1 MEYLREIT
9 ADVFDVA
16 ARLKEIDARYRLFY
30 NLKAGRYEV
39 YTLLTR
45 PVLQVVLAQSPPD
58 CRSVEHVRKT
68 RAERAAQLFEQ
79 YKKENERLQRA
90 KLKDCAERALSAAAG
105 ALSGRK
111 NDA

>member
-1 MEYLREIT
+1 MEHLREIT

-16 ARLKEIDARYRLFY
+16 ARLREIDARYRLFY
-30 NLKAGRYEV
+30 NLKAG
-39 YTLLTR
+39 
-45 PVLQVVLAQSPPD
+45 PPD
-58 CRSVEHVRKT
+58 RRSVEHVRKT

-90 KLKDCAERALSAAAG
+90 KLKECAERALSAAAG